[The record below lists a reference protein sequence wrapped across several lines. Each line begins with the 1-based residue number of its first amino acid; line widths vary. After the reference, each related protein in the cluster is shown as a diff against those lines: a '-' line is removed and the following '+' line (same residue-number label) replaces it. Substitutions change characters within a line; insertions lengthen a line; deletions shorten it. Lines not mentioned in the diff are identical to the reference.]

1 MNVIHIGCPCCS
13 NKRLF
18 DLDPVSYGG
27 VTIGIKCPRCKAVV
41 AVKVKDK
48 HIRAEQIATQM

>member
-1 MNVIHIGCPCCS
+1 MNSIHIGCPCCS

-27 VTIGIKCPRCKAVV
+27 VTIDIKCPRCKAVV
-41 AVKVKDK
+41 AVKLKNKV
-48 HIRAEQIATQM
+48 IRTEQIAAQ